1 MSFDHLRTRID
12 QLVMT
17 QQLLLACMEVNPQAS
32 QVQSAS
38 HAICADSVAMDTEQL
53 PEEPMCI
60 SSDEGEDEETVEPLS
75 SERIGDIKRD
85 VSAKK
90 STWATLRKQYPPGK
104 SALAPLS
111 LSDRGR
117 ADLAVVGVT
126 DMDTNLAIDEAYS
139 QAATMAAYGVEL
151 LSIALSGPEIDRK
164 RVRQAKDVVATLCA
178 TLIETRSRRRN
189 VVTKMIEDRVANF
202 KHASRVDRESD
213 STSGT
218 KLCEQSRQPCSPS
231 VEQSRVS
238 AAQQDCSTPNMR
250 LPAQAPDIFD
260 NRQAR
265 ESVETIA
272 DAIVL
277 PTVSA
282 PASAAGESASESAS
296 ETGSTSIADLPV
308 EPGEAHSLA
317 IEQKPTTSLCR
328 QEVIRDALLRQGMS
342 ESDIV
347 TYFNQFSNE
356 SKRDYDSVWKCWV
369 IWCDEQGLDP
379 LKRSIAH
386 LETYTLQSNKSKGHT
401 KKMACVI
408 KGIWSIV
415 EGRTPPVRP
424 RPIALHGNELPR

>member
-17 QQLLLACMEVNPQAS
+17 QQLLLACMEANPQAS
-32 QVQSAS
+32 QAQSAS
-38 HAICADSVAMDTEQL
+38 HTFCVDSVAMDTEQR

-60 SSDEGEDEETVEPLS
+60 SSDEDEETVEPLS
-75 SERIGDIKRD
+75 RERIGEIKRD
-85 VSAKK
+85 VCAKK

-151 LSIALSGPEIDRK
+151 LSIALSSPEIDRR
-164 RVRQAKDVVATLCA
+164 RVRQAKDAITTLCA

-189 VVTKMIEDRVANF
+189 VVTKMIEERVANF
-202 KHASRVDRESD
+202 KNASRVDRESD

-218 KLCEQSRQPCSPS
+218 NLCEQSRQPRSPT

-238 AAQQDCSTPNMR
+238 AAQQDCSTPNTR

-260 NRQAR
+260 NPQAR
-265 ESVETIA
+265 ERVETIA
-272 DAIVL
+272 DANVL
-277 PTVSA
+277 PTVST
-282 PASAAGESASESAS
+282 PVNAAGESTSRA
-296 ETGSTSIADLPV
+296 GSTSIADLPV

-342 ESDIV
+342 GSDIV

-356 SKRDYDSVWKCWV
+356 SRRDYDSVWKRWV
-369 IWCDEQGLDP
+369 IWCGEQGLDP
-379 LKRSIAH
+379 LKRSIVH
-386 LETYTLQSNKSKGHT
+386 LETYTLQTNKSKGHT
-401 KKMACVI
+401 KRMACVI

-415 EGRTPPVRP
+415 EGCTPPVRP
-424 RPIALHGNELPR
+424 RRIALHGDNCPVSKSTLE